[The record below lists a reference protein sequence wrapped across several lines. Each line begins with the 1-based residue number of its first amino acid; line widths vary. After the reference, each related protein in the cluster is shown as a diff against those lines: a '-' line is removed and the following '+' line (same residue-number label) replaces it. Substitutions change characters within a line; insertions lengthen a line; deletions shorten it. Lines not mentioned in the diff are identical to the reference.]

1 MVRRKE
7 MDRNVKKINNRIK
20 GCTSDK
26 IFDTVNTIILSII
39 FIIMAYPI
47 LIVIS
52 SSISSS
58 QALLS
63 GKVWLLPVDIS
74 FEGYKVVIKNKDVM
88 TGIGNS
94 VFYTFFGTVINM
106 AVTILAAYPLSR
118 KDFRPKTFV
127 NLMFAFTMWF
137 SGGLIP
143 TYILVR
149 DLGMYNTRLAML
161 IPTALNIWN
170 MILIRTY
177 FQSSIPESIFESARL
192 DGCDDFK
199 YLTQI
204 AIPISL
210 PVIAVVTLYYTVANW
225 NSFFNAYLYL
235 QRADLKPLQVV
246 LRDILLMSQT
256 EELTG
261 AAENAAASAKM
272 KSLNE
277 VLKYS
282 LVVVSSIPMTVLYA
296 VTQKYFTKGIMVGS
310 VKG

>member
-1 MVRRKE
+1 MVRRKA
-7 MDRNVKKINNRIK
+7 MNRKVKKADNRIK
-20 GCTSDK
+20 GCMSDK
-26 IFDTVNTIILSII
+26 IFDMVNVTILGIILLVT
-39 FIIMAYPI
+39 AYPI

-74 FEGYKVVIKNKDVM
+74 FAGYEVVVKNKDVL

-94 VFYTFFGTVINM
+94 VFYTVFGTAINM
-106 AVTILAAYPLSR
+106 VITILAAYPLSR
-118 KDFRPKTFV
+118 KDFRPKTFI

-161 IPTALNIWN
+161 IPTAMNVWN

-177 FQSSIPESIFESARL
+177 FQSNIPESIFESARL
-192 DGCDDFK
+192 DGCDDFR
-199 YLTQI
+199 YLTQV

-210 PVIAVVTLYYTVANW
+210 PVIAVVTLYYTVSNW

-256 EELTG
+256 EDLT
-261 AAENAAASAKM
+261 AAVEDAAANAKL

-282 LVVVSSIPMTVLYA
+282 LVVVSSIPMTFLYL

>member
-1 MVRRKE
+1 MS
-7 MDRNVKKINNRIK
+7 RNIKKRNNRIK
-20 GCTSDK
+20 GCLSDK
-26 IFDTVNTIILSII
+26 IFDIVNAIVLGMILIIV
-39 FIIMAYPI
+39 AYPL
-47 LIVIS
+47 LIAIS
-52 SSISSS
+52 SSISSPD
-58 QALLS
+58 ALMS
-63 GKVWLLPVDIS
+63 GKVWLFPVGVS
-74 FEGYKVVIKNKDVM
+74 FAGYEVVIKNKEVL

-94 VFYTFFGTVINM
+94 VFYTVAGTAINM
-106 AVTILAAYPLSR
+106 VVTILAAYPLSR
-118 KDFRPKTFV
+118 KDFRPRTFV

-149 DLGMYNTRLAML
+149 DLGMYNTRWAML
-161 IPTALNIWN
+161 IPSAMTIWN

-177 FQSSIPESIFESARL
+177 FQSSIPESLFESARL

-199 YLTQI
+199 YLTKI

-235 QRADLKPLQVV
+235 QKAELKPLQVV
-246 LRDILLMSQT
+246 LRDILLMSQMEDLAVT
-256 EELTG
+256 
-261 AAENAAASAKM
+261 AENAATDAKL

-282 LVVVSSIPMTVLYA
+282 LVVVSSLPMALLYLA
-296 VTQKYFTKGIMVGS
+296 TQKYFTKGIMVGS

>member
-1 MVRRKE
+1 MS
-7 MDRNVKKINNRIK
+7 RNIKKRNNRIK
-20 GCTSDK
+20 GCLSDK
-26 IFDTVNTIILSII
+26 IFDIVNAIVLGIILII
-39 FIIMAYPI
+39 VAYPL
-47 LIVIS
+47 LIAIS
-52 SSISSS
+52 SSISSPD
-58 QALLS
+58 ALMS
-63 GKVWLLPVDIS
+63 GKVWLFPVGVS
-74 FEGYKVVIKNKDVM
+74 FAGYEVVVKNKEVL

-94 VFYTFFGTVINM
+94 VFYTVAGTAINM
-106 AVTILAAYPLSR
+106 LVTILAAYPLSR
-118 KDFRPKTFV
+118 KDFRPRTFV

-149 DLGMYNTRLAML
+149 DLGMYNTRWAML
-161 IPTALNIWN
+161 IPSAMTIWN

-177 FQSSIPESIFESARL
+177 FQSSIPESLFESARL

-199 YLTQI
+199 YLTKI

-235 QRADLKPLQVV
+235 QKAELKPLQVV
-246 LRDILLMSQT
+246 LRDILLMSQMEDLAVT
-256 EELTG
+256 
-261 AAENAAASAKM
+261 AENAATDAKL

-282 LVVVSSIPMTVLYA
+282 LVVVSSLPMALLYVA
-296 VTQKYFTKGIMVGS
+296 TQKYFTKGIMVGS